1 MPSSQTPTFNI
12 FDPCVVGKSAL
23 VDTKTQISPFMRF
36 TFLHPLLFLFFAL
49 MVNMDAA
56 AQNPATELQT
66 QLTSN
71 GVHFPIGESI
81 TLTFSVT
88 NNGGKAARFCR
99 YMTPLEGFKGNF
111 LDATDAI
118 GNKIPYAGAMVK
130 RGKPRPSAFVHVA
143 PQGSIVA
150 EFNLLDAYPIRQAG
164 TYRIQFKGNP
174 SMNGLADSN
183 VLEITVAE

>member
-1 MPSSQTPTFNI
+1 M
-12 FDPCVVGKSAL
+12 VGKSAL
-23 VDTKTQISPFMRF
+23 VATKTQISPFMRF

-71 GVHFPIGESI
+71 GVHFPFGESI
-81 TLTFSVT
+81 TITFSVT
-88 NNGGKAARFCR
+88 NNEGKAARFCR

-111 LDATDAI
+111 LDVTDAI

-164 TYRIQFKGNP
+164 TYRIQFKGKT
-174 SMNGLADSN
+174 SMNGLPDSN
-183 VLEITVAE
+183 VLEIIVAE